1 MARSKCCTVFGSGCD
16 GAVPCAGLI
25 DVDGILYGTTAY
37 GGDVTYRSGLGT
49 VFRISTT
56 GKEQVLHN
64 FGVSDGANTPQRPRS
79 TRTKCFM
86 EPPMRAGRT
95 VKGRSLTWVEKG
107 RSRCCIA
114 SRGRTPHGARTLA
127 ALVEGAG
134 VFYGTTES
142 AARLAKETVL
152 KIASDRKR
160 GVCTASAVVWMVRTP
175 RRA

>member
-64 FGVSDGANTPQRPRS
+64 FGVSDGEHTAAASIHENKMLYGT
-79 TRTKCFM
+79 TNEGGTYG
-86 EPPMRAGRT
+86 EGT
-95 VKGRSLTWVEKG
+95 VFNIGAK
-107 RSRCCIA
+107 
-114 SRGRTPHGARTLA
+114 RG
-127 ALVEGAG
+127 GAG
-134 VFYGTTES
+134 V
-142 AARLAKETVL
+142 A
-152 KIASDRKR
+152 
-160 GVCTASAVVWMVRTP
+160 
-175 RRA
+175 

>member
-64 FGVSDGANTPQRPRS
+64 FGVLRR
-79 TRTKCFM
+79 
-86 EPPMRAGRT
+86 
-95 VKGRSLTWVEKG
+95 
-107 RSRCCIA
+107 
-114 SRGRTPHGARTLA
+114 
-127 ALVEGAG
+127 
-134 VFYGTTES
+134 
-142 AARLAKETVL
+142 
-152 KIASDRKR
+152 
-160 GVCTASAVVWMVRTP
+160 RTP
-175 RRA
+175 RSGLDPREQNALWNHQ